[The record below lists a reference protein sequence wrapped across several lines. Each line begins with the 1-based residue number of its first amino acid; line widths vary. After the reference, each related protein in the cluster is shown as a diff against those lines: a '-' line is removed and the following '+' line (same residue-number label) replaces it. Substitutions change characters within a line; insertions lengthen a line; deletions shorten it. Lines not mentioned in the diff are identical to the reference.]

1 MKEQGQRQLALTMR
15 GNLILLNLPFQP
27 QRH

>member
-1 MKEQGQRQLALTMR
+1 MNEQGQRQLVLTMR
-15 GNLILLNLPFQP
+15 GNLIFLNLPFQL